1 MAFAL
6 FVVQQAWRG
15 SGGNCQCRAEAH
27 PHGAVRCA
35 SQLVWGSRGKDMDDG
50 WEAGHK
56 KTSGADSL
64 SNCEIQ
70 CLTCHQAAR

>member
-15 SGGNCQCRAEAH
+15 SGGNCQCHRETH
-27 PHGAVRCA
+27 PHGATRCA
-35 SQLVWGSRGKDMDDG
+35 TPLVWGSRGKDVDDG
-50 WEAGHK
+50 WETGRKNPANP
-56 KTSGADSL
+56 DSL

-70 CLTCHQAAR
+70 CWACHQAA